1 MLLGEYVHLNRLL
14 SHSNG
19 KYLGI
24 TVDHAMARGVLP
36 GLEHIDSL
44 IGQIVEG
51 APDALTMHKGIASY
65 CYKKYAGSVPLVVK
79 CTTFSP
85 VHPDM
90 DVKVCTVKEAL
101 SLGADAISVGAIVLG
116 KHQPSQLETLS
127 ELSCDAH
134 SVGLPV
140 LAHIYPRGLE
150 NKADWTKPQ
159 NVKYAVRLGAEL
171 GVNIVK
177 TMYTGDVDSFATV
190 VESTPAKVAVA
201 GGDAGLN
208 SVAECLQLARDV
220 IDAGGVGITFGRC
233 IFQYE
238 NPTALIKALGKVIHE
253 GYSVKDALDFLNE
266 ELSK

>member
-116 KHQPSQLETLS
+116 IHAALK
-127 ELSCDAH
+127 
-134 SVGLPV
+134 
-140 LAHIYPRGLE
+140 I
-150 NKADWTKPQ
+150 KPIGQ
-159 NVKYAVRLGAEL
+159 NRK
-171 GVNIVK
+171 
-177 TMYTGDVDSFATV
+177 M
-190 VESTPAKVAVA
+190 
-201 GGDAGLN
+201 LN
-208 SVAECLQLARDV
+208 MQC
-220 IDAGGVGITFGRC
+220 G
-233 IFQYE
+233 
-238 NPTALIKALGKVIHE
+238 
-253 GYSVKDALDFLNE
+253 
-266 ELSK
+266 